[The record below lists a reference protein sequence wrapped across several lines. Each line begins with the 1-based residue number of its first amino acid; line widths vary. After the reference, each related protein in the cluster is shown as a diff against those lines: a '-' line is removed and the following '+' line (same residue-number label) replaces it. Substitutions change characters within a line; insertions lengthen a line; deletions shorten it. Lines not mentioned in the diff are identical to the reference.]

1 MEIDI
6 NGAKFSTGKLN
17 AMQQFHVA
25 RRLAPILLAFGSA
38 AGAAVKQ
45 LDNSGSISGDI
56 ALLGEMGPVAEA
68 IAQMSDIDS
77 EYVLSNC
84 LSVCQRQDGAA
95 WQKVYQM
102 NGGFLYPM
110 EIDVMM
116 RLTATV
122 IKENLGNFFSA
133 LLVN

>member
-1 MEIDI
+1 MELEI

-17 AMQQFHVA
+17 AIQQFHVA

-45 LDNSGSISGDI
+45 LDSAGLAGDI
-56 ALLGEMGPVAEA
+56 ALLSEMGPVAEA
-68 IAQMSDIDS
+68 VAQMSDVDS

-84 LSVCQRQDGAA
+84 LSVCQRQDSGA
-95 WQKVYQM
+95 WQKVYVM
-102 NGGFLYPM
+102 NGGFTYPM